1 MGLDFHVAEWL
12 SQSRFWPGTD
22 VLTVGRQNWWLS
34 RRESRNLGIPNP
46 PKYGRDVF
54 ADFFWDWLGASCES
68 VDVSA
73 ADHPTHLLDMGEP
86 RAVAASGLGNRFRV
100 VVDLGAGE
108 HVANQAAYWGNIH
121 AALVPGG
128 TLYAVLPADGLCGH
142 GLYQYSPEF
151 FGAMGGFYVTSLQ
164 YVTYGLRVRWRPA
177 EYGGRRFQHGFGWPT
192 YVAARLVRAT
202 SPFSLP
208 VQFQGGATVYR
219 PPSALVR
226 WAVELPGIRVV
237 ERIAARLRG
246 IST

>member
-1 MGLDFHVAEWL
+1 MSGSGFRSGEKI
-12 SQSRFWPGTD
+12 
-22 VLTVGRQNWWLS
+22 LTVGRQNWWLS
-34 RRESRNLGIPNP
+34 RRESRKLGMLNP
-46 PKYGRDVF
+46 PEYGRDVF
-54 ADFFWDWLGASCES
+54 ADFFWNWLGVSCES
-68 VDVSA
+68 VDVAA
-73 ADHPTHLLDMGEP
+73 ADCPTHRIDLGVPGSL
-86 RAVAASGLGNRFRV
+86 VAAGLGGRYSA

-151 FGAMGGFYVTSLQ
+151 FGAMGGFYATSLQ

-208 VQFQGGATVYR
+208 VQFQGGATVYQ

-226 WAVELPGIRVV
+226 WAVELPGVRVV
-237 ERIAARLRG
+237 ERIAARFRG
-246 IST
+246 AY